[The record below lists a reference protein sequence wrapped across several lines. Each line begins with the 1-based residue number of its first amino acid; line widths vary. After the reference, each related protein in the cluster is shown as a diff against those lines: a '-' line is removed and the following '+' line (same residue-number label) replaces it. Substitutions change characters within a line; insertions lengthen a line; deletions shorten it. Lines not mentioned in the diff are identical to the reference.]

1 MSWEDNQ
8 YRSVNWTEY
17 KITRQEYKTLF
28 GYCQN
33 EKTSQSDVRKQ
44 CVDFW
49 AEMSKRFD
57 FDPLSVSC
65 VNGRAL
71 TFNAVAN

>member
-28 GYCQN
+28 GYC
-33 EKTSQSDVRKQ
+33 
-44 CVDFW
+44 
-49 AEMSKRFD
+49 
-57 FDPLSVSC
+57 
-65 VNGRAL
+65 
-71 TFNAVAN
+71 